1 MLSHKKKH
9 QLVLEDKIKR
19 DLYHCNQTICHIT
32 KVFNHKQ
39 SVKLSFCSFVCGL
52 MMNTNSFPDD
62 LMLSA
67 VYVARRLW
75 TMCLW
80 IHGQAKQSMSKC
92 EWDNLSSFSIPLQQS
107 VSLFLCFPSSPLEIN
122 YNLVDWQ
129 KWQCFPPHTL
139 RVNGTAWWGAALRR
153 KGTVSFC

>member
-1 MLSHKKKH
+1 
-9 QLVLEDKIKR
+9 
-19 DLYHCNQTICHIT
+19 
-32 KVFNHKQ
+32 
-39 SVKLSFCSFVCGL
+39 

-92 EWDNLSSFSIPLQQS
+92 EWDHLSSFSIPLQQS
-107 VSLFLCFPSSPLEIN
+107 VSLFLCFPSSPPEIN

-129 KWQCFPPHTL
+129 KWQCFSPTHYGQMAQLDEEQHLREKELSLSANWSRSWKYTTL
-139 RVNGTAWWGAALRR
+139 LMSPRNHANQCRYEAKLIKTTIQMWWQ
-153 KGTVSFC
+153 